1 MVRNRLRPSSA
12 PQKRLEAL
20 LNVIPLGIVII
31 ESPEGTISYV
41 NKRAIELYGVDPR
54 GIQMESHS
62 TLAMKLLT
70 PDGDVYLPERLPA
83 SRALL
88 HGETVRNEEVLI
100 EQAGGARI
108 SISASAAPV
117 LDDSGKIIAA
127 VGIFHDI
134 TRRKQTE
141 AALLEHQ
148 EDLQGLVTQRTQELL
163 KTNEQ
168 LKREMT
174 EHQQAARQVR
184 ALSLR
189 LINAEERERQRVGQE
204 LHDQVGSS
212 LTLLKLAT
220 RKARQGKRDNIH
232 ETVAEIE
239 KIVDDIYE
247 QVRTLCHS
255 LRPDMLNDLG
265 LTDALDAH
273 FEEYTDQC
281 GVKVHFK
288 PGGLNKRLP
297 SEVEITVFR
306 IVQEALVNVARH
318 AKASEVSIQMAC
330 QGDRLRVQIRDNGC
344 GFDPA
349 EMESLSSG
357 ISGMQGRA
365 YLMGGTL
372 TVDSSPGVGTCI
384 TCEIP
389 VSTHGHKSAGK

>member
-70 PDGDVYLPERLPA
+70 PDGDVYLPERLPV

-88 HGETVRNEEVLI
+88 HGETVRNEELLI
-100 EQAGGARI
+100 EQASGARI

-163 KTNEQ
+163 KTNQQ

-247 QVRTLCHS
+247 EVRTLCHS
-255 LRPDMLNDLG
+255 LKPDRLNDLG

-281 GVKVHFK
+281 GIKVHFK
-288 PGGLNKRLP
+288 PGGLNRRLP

-330 QGDRLRVQIRDNGC
+330 QDDRLRVQIRDNGC

-372 TVDSSPGVGTCI
+372 TVDSSPGVG
-384 TCEIP
+384 P
-389 VSTHGHKSAGK
+389 A